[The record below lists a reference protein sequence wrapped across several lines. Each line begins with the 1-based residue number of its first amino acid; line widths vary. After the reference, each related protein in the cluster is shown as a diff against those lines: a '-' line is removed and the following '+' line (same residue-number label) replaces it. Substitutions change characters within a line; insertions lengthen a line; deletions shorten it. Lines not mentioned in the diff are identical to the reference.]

1 MGRRVMEIRGNRLA
15 YYDSFSER
23 DLEPDRRRGKADGLD
38 CFPPTDADRFNY
50 SEQEIISRVRADLSE
65 FMQEVHERRA
75 AYEEERDAKIQRVE
89 THNARRD
96 VHILEY
102 KSRLEALRRL
112 KGDGSPIYQQ
122 AKDSFDEAQDAMR
135 TKTDDMARPV
145 SIHLHNKVYYLIFIL
160 LAFAEVP
167 INLPAIE
174 QVFRESR
181 LLSGLLAIV
190 LGCVL
195 IVIAH
200 ILGRLLRQWQHA
212 KVNGYGLIHLL
223 FIGLSLL
230 VSGAMVYLLFEL
242 RVRYMTND
250 TGGIFGGNAADM
262 MQGGQ
267 LFLAFNLAIVLV
279 GTMVA
284 FAHHDPDPDYQT
296 AHENFR
302 RAKKV
307 YDRLKEDYE
316 QERHRLQ
323 RQFDMRA
330 ASTGREVERLQ
341 AEVEVT
347 RKSLANL
354 ERQKLAFIDR
364 VLHVMR
370 LRLAAYQAANQR
382 ARTMVGCPGGP
393 AYFGDAAIERE
404 VARMREEFGDFDGGG
419 DELRVLRSAGIR
431 LDDRRF
437 RERDEPAR
445 RQAETAP
452 AEPNVD
458 TFEGV

>member
-1 MGRRVMEIRGNRLA
+1 MEIRGNRLA

-38 CFPPTDADRFNY
+38 CFPPADTNRFHY

-96 VHILEY
+96 VQILEY

-112 KGDGSPIYQQ
+112 KGDGSPLFQQ
-122 AKDSFDEAQDAMR
+122 AKDSFDDAQDAMR

-145 SIHLHNKVYYLIFIL
+145 SIHLHNRLYYGIFGL

-167 INLPAIE
+167 INWPAIE

-181 LLSGLLAIV
+181 VLSALLAVV
-190 LGCVL
+190 LGVVL

-200 ILGRLLRQWQHA
+200 IMGRLLRQWQHA
-212 KVNGYGLIHLL
+212 KASGYGFIHFL
-223 FIGLSLL
+223 FIALSLL
-230 VSGAMVYLLFEL
+230 VSGTMVYLLYEL
-242 RVRYMTND
+242 RVRYMTSD
-250 TGGIFGGNAADM
+250 VGGIFGGNATDM

-302 RAKKV
+302 RAKKIF
-307 YDRLKEDYE
+307 DALKEAYE
-316 QERHRLQ
+316 QDRHKLQ
-323 RQFDMRA
+323 RQFDLRA

-382 ARTMVGCPGGP
+382 SRAMTNCPGIP
-393 AYFGDAAIERE
+393 RYFGDEAIEKE
-404 VARMREEFGDFDGGG
+404 AAKMREEFGDFFGGG
-419 DELRVLRSAGIR
+419 DDGRIYGSPEARITGIR
-431 LDDRRF
+431 GPQRP
-437 RERDEPAR
+437 EPSPR
-445 RQAETAP
+445 P
-452 AEPNVD
+452 AVPADVEANEFD
-458 TFEGV
+458 GV